1 MAQQSNKGL
10 QTQTDQR
17 KNFNGLL
24 IAVKGVSIYSQELA
38 ITQSTSDT
46 GFTQSTSDTGLDLL
60 KNSDEFLSQQI
71 ISVS

>member
-46 GFTQSTSDTGLDLL
+46 GLDLL